1 MKYNSIS
8 FIIPIYNEEKTIGV
22 VLEKLSNLN
31 IGLDKEILVVDD
43 GSSDDSV
50 KIVKEIQKDILGLK
64 LIVHKKNSGK
74 GAALRTGFENA
85 SGDIVTIQDADLEY
99 NIEDFVN
106 LIKPIIMGKAK
117 VVYGS
122 RFLKKNKKG
131 YGLFYFGNR
140 FLSLITSILY
150 FTRVT
155 DMETC
160 YKVFDGSV
168 AKWLKIERNGFDVEP
183 EITSKI
189 LKAGYEIIELP
200 IDYSPRSILEG
211 KKIKVHDG
219 FVALWALIK
228 YRFN

>member
-8 FIIPIYNEEKTIGV
+8 FIIPIYNEEKTIGA
-22 VLEKLSNLN
+22 VLRKLDNLN

-50 KIVKEIQKDILGLK
+50 KIVKEMEKKIFGLK
-64 LIVHKKNSGK
+64 LIMHKKNSGK

-99 NIEDFVN
+99 SVEDFVE
-106 LIKPIIMGKAK
+106 LIKPIVKGETK

-122 RFLKKNKKG
+122 RFFKKNKKG

-150 FTRVT
+150 FTWIT

-160 YKVFDGSV
+160 YKVFDSSI
-168 AKWLKIERNGFDVEP
+168 AKQLKIERNGFDVEP

-189 LKAGYEIIELP
+189 LKLGCKIIELP

-219 FVALWALIK
+219 FVALWTLIK
-228 YRFN
+228 YRFS